1 MDSGTCLELAI
12 EGERLCK
19 AGDFRSGVSFFEAAI
34 RVGTQDKKVLSAIYS
49 QLGNGYFYLGEYE
62 KAMDY
67 HKLDLT
73 LAKSMGDKAGE
84 AKASGNLGNTLKML
98 GRFDEAI
105 ACCETHLKMS
115 KELED
120 QVGQGRALYNLGNV
134 YHTQAKQLAKL
145 GLQDPGDFPEE
156 VKACL
161 RKAIE
166 YYE

>member
-49 QLGNGYFYLGEYE
+49 QLGNGYFYLSEHE

-98 GRFDEAI
+98 GRFEEAI

-115 KELED
+115 KELDDEI
-120 QVGQGRALYNLGNV
+120 GQGRALYNLGNV
-134 YHTQAKQLAKL
+134 YHTQAKTIGQIRASRPWRFSR
-145 GLQDPGDFPEE
+145 GS
-156 VKACL
+156 
-161 RKAIE
+161 
-166 YYE
+166 